1 MQHIGDAR
9 RLRKTLSVGAPI
21 VRRRARPDADTG
33 DAASA
38 VRDGDPGTGRSPDAD
53 RRGAASHRSP
63 DGADVAMPE
72 TVPGEA
78 DLAPGA
84 FGGGARGRR
93 AARALARRGA
103 AAAAAAAVAQ
113 VTGTAAMTAVPGTT
127 AVPEGTSAALDTTAP
142 PDTSPASVTDAGPE
156 PGGTVAR
163 ARKPAPRAA
172 GPYGTGLPAVPWL
185 GGAEM
190 HGWWDWSALVE
201 RLHDDLGTVRLTDR
215 FDVATETT
223 ANGQVHVVRPGS
235 AASRQEPPATPSLPA
250 AGDARAALLSRLEL
264 VHGIGPV
271 TAAALR
277 AGGTW
282 TVADLVGTDRHGSGA
297 AEVCAEWEAGDL
309 VAVADRLQRRMAGHG
324 HMLGALLAACVDPA
338 EVVFLDL
345 ETLGL
350 AGNVVFLCG
359 TGRIVDGTFEVEQY
373 LAPGHADEPVMLE
386 RVLRVLGEARVVVTY
401 NGRTADL
408 VWLRSRC
415 FYHGLPDPPEMAHV
429 DLVFGTRRRFVRDEP
444 VLDDAR
450 LVTVQDQLL
459 GIGRPAYDVP
469 SAAVPDIYQEYVR
482 TGCEGLLVPVLDHNG
497 SDLLALVALLGRMC
511 DEALHWCR

>member
-1 MQHIGDAR
+1 MTEGSE
-9 RLRKTLSVGAPI
+9 TAPTP
-21 VRRRARPDADTG
+21 VT
-33 DAASA
+33 
-38 VRDGDPGTGRSPDAD
+38 
-53 RRGAASHRSP
+53 
-63 DGADVAMPE
+63 E
-72 TVPGEA
+72 TVV
-78 DLAPGA
+78 APGA
-84 FGGGARGRR
+84 SVASAREPALGAVRPFR
-93 AARALARRGA
+93 
-103 AAAAAAAVAQ
+103 
-113 VTGTAAMTAVPGTT
+113 
-127 AVPEGTSAALDTTAP
+127 S
-142 PDTSPASVTDAGPE
+142 
-156 PGGTVAR
+156 
-163 ARKPAPRAA
+163 
-172 GPYGTGLPAVPWL
+172 GLPAGPWP

-201 RLHDDLGTVRLTDR
+201 RLRGDLGPVSLTDR
-215 FDVATETT
+215 FDVTTEITAT
-223 ANGQVHVVRPGS
+223 GRVHVVRPGS
-235 AASRQEPPATPSLPA
+235 AANRQVRQAAASLPS

-271 TAAALR
+271 TAASLR

-282 TVADLVGTDRHGSGA
+282 TVEDLVGTDRHGSGA

-309 VAVADRLQRRMAGHG
+309 VAVADRLQRRLAGRG
-324 HMLGALLAACVDPA
+324 HMLAALLAACVDPA
-338 EVVFLDL
+338 EIVFFDL

-359 TGRIVDGTFEVEQY
+359 IGRIVDGIFAVEQY
-373 LAPGHADEPVMLE
+373 LAPGHADEPVLLE

-415 FYHGLPDPPEMAHV
+415 FYHGLPDPPELAHV
-429 DLVFGTRRRFVRDEP
+429 DLVFGTRRRFVRDQP

-450 LVTVQDQLL
+450 LATVQDQLL

-482 TGCEGLLVPVLDHNG
+482 TGCEGLLVPVLEHNG